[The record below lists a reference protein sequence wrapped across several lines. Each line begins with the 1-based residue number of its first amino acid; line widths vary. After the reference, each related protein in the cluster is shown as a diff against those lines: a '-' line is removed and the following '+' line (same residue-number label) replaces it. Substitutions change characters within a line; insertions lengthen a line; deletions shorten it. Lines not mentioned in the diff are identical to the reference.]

1 MAGEAH
7 ERTLS
12 VFAGH
17 FDIGGALLEGASLG
31 RGRESARRYQGCL
44 TKAGS
49 LRFACA
55 MNFLE
60 GESIPLLSNGRQS
73 ALRWVCALASM
84 PLQLSFASF
93 GRGRNSLWKLRI
105 RIRRDCEGQNDATAQ
120 ARESIAR
127 ERGGTVIHNTIEPAH
142 GHFSVFS
149 RELSA
154 GRSTPSPE
162 AGVLSPFPRCYLR
175 ACLPFRRMRRIRLPY
190 GWARRRAAGLT
201 GKS

>member
-60 GESIPLLSNGRQS
+60 GRKYCSSFQWTAIWASVILCFDLDG
-73 ALRWVCALASM
+73 LASFF
-84 PLQLSFASF
+84 PRTLATAATPF
-93 GRGRNSLWKLRI
+93 GSSEFGY
-105 RIRRDCEGQNDATAQ
+105 DATA
-120 ARESIAR
+120 RDKMM
-127 ERGGTVIHNTIEPAH
+127 
-142 GHFSVFS
+142 
-149 RELSA
+149 
-154 GRSTPSPE
+154 
-162 AGVLSPFPRCYLR
+162 
-175 ACLPFRRMRRIRLPY
+175 LP
-190 GWARRRAAGLT
+190 RRRASQSAREHDRNCDT
-201 GKS
+201 